1 MENLC
6 AQIEIDRVRWND
18 IQSEKWYIVTNI
30 GAKIRLIR
38 KLRGYTIS
46 DVCIN
51 TNILAD
57 EFSQAES
64 GRRGLSVP
72 ELFAIAQFLDV
83 SIDYLLSK

>member
-1 MENLC
+1 MDNLC
-6 AQIEIDRVRWND
+6 ANVELDRVRWQD
-18 IQSEKWYIVTNI
+18 LQSEKWYILTNV
-30 GAKIRLIR
+30 GSKIRLIR

-46 DVCIN
+46 DVCMN

-72 ELFAIAQFLDV
+72 ELLTISQFLDV